1 MAHRTMIIEKIRKL
15 LTLSTSPNPHEAT
28 RALEKAMALMAQ
40 HGLSKTDVEI
50 ARASAGSPV
59 KRVSIWRLQIA
70 EAVAWCHGVIA
81 VKAAA
86 GWIFFGDDIG
96 VAVSVEMY
104 EYCEVAILRIARNTV
119 RKNAKAKYRESFRL
133 GMAIEISRR
142 LRDYAAKISW
152 RGDREARIR
161 RVQEAMAHELETV
174 TSTRKAIKGRAF
186 TQGLVAGKR
195 VGLSRQVSGDGP
207 NVQIAG
213 VPHG

>member
-1 MAHRTMIIEKIRKL
+1 MSHRNMIIEKIRKL
-15 LTLSTSPNPHEAT
+15 LTLSTSPNRHEAAL
-28 RALEKAMALMAQ
+28 ALEKAIALMAQ
-40 HGLSKTDVEI
+40 HDLSKTDVEI

-59 KRVSIWRLQIA
+59 QRISIWRLQIA
-70 EAVAWCHGVIA
+70 TAVAWCHGVIA

-104 EYCEVAILRIARNTV
+104 EYCEKAILRITRNTV

-133 GMAIEISRR
+133 GMAVEISRR

-152 RGDREARIR
+152 RDDREARIGR
-161 RVQEAMAHELETV
+161 LRAAMARDLETV
-174 TSTRKAIKGRAF
+174 KGRRKAIKGRAF
-186 TQGLVAGKR
+186 TQGLVAGER

-207 NVQIAG
+207 KVQIAG
-213 VPHG
+213 ALHG